1 MRVTP
6 LVLSVFALACGGSTP
21 PTSTSPTAADSSA
34 PAAASAA
41 TVSPDHV
48 DGPAAH
54 ELVKNGALLV
64 DVRSA
69 DEFAEKH
76 IEGAINVPADAVTS
90 HDFGGKDKPL
100 VLYCRA
106 GHRSQK
112 AAEALRASGY
122 TNVRVLGPMSAWGN

>member
-1 MRVTP
+1 MRIIA
-6 LVLSVFALACGGSTP
+6 LILSVVACGGSAP
-21 PTSTSPTAADSSA
+21 PASSSTTTASSSATAAPA
-34 PAAASAA
+34 P
-41 TVSPDHV
+41 DV

-54 ELVKNGALLV
+54 ELVKNGAQLV

-90 HDFGGKDKPL
+90 HDFGSKNKPL

-112 AAEALRASGY
+112 AADALRASGY
-122 TNVRVLGPMSAWGN
+122 THVHVLGPMSAWGN